1 MKATDLERR
10 NLEAHVDI
18 CAERYKALEDKL
30 NTLDDRLGILEENV
44 VAIRDTLST
53 LSNKGSQQLI
63 TIGTTIIGV
72 LITALVVVLVNFI
85 NK

>member
-1 MKATDLERR
+1 MASDLEKR

-30 NTLDDRLGILEENV
+30 NALDDRMGTVEEHV
-44 VAIRDTLST
+44 VAIRSSLAKIE
-53 LSNKGSQQLI
+53 NKGSSQLI

-72 LITALVVVLVNFI
+72 LITAMIVLLVNFI